1 MDCDCFITPENLLA
15 HHYLFEPPPDVSP
28 RNTFTVTVNLL
39 KQLAKQSISSGYP
52 VICPE
57 MVKMVLNPKKDEDV
71 RNHQK
76 VREKGKVEDSFTKM
90 KPTTVVLHCIS
101 RNQPSV
107 KSRTDS
113 EMNF

>member
-1 MDCDCFITPENLLA
+1 M
-15 HHYLFEPPPDVSP
+15 
-28 RNTFTVTVNLL
+28 NLL

-76 VREKGKVEDSFTKM
+76 VREKGWVGNSFTKI
-90 KPTTVVLHCIS
+90 KSTTVVLHCIS

-107 KSRTDS
+107 KIRTDS
-113 EMNF
+113 KANF

>member
-39 KQLAKQSISSGYP
+39 KQLVKQSISSGYP

-57 MVKMVLNPKKDEDV
+57 MVKMVLNPKKDVDV
-71 RNHQK
+71 LNHQK
-76 VREKGKVEDSFTKM
+76 VPEKGRVRIVLQKLSLLLLCY
-90 KPTTVVLHCIS
+90 TVSHGI
-101 RNQPSV
+101 N
-107 KSRTDS
+107 
-113 EMNF
+113 